1 MIGLDTNILV
11 RLFAADD
18 EAQRQ
23 AAIRLID
30 GLPLDDRAVVNVVV
44 VVELLWTLRRVY
56 KYEPSDLARVVR
68 QLTEHPRI
76 FVPDKDL
83 LRDAAHRSREEGGD
97 IPDHIIALLN
107 RAVGCRTTMT
117 FDGDAAKNADFEL
130 LPA

>member
-18 EAQRQ
+18 PVQRR
-23 AAIRLID
+23 AAVRLIE
-30 GLPLDDRAVVNVVV
+30 GLAVDDRAVVNVVV

-56 KYEPSDLARVVR
+56 KFAPYELARVVR
-68 QLTEHPRI
+68 QLTDHPRLL
-76 FVPDKDL
+76 VPDKDI
-83 LRDAAHRSREEGGD
+83 LRDAAHRSLEEGGD

-107 RAVGCRTTMT
+107 RGIGCRTTMT
-117 FDGDAAKNADFEL
+117 FDGEAAKNADFEL